1 MSLVFLFGELP
12 EQIQGLC
19 FQFICCSILNS
30 RSRKLSIDEIEA
42 IFEETDEIKE
52 MMEKG
57 GLEIEAE
64 ETDLDVLLDSCGIL
78 ATRPTE
84 VLNTLVQTRKTK
96 SLDMLH
102 FLALE
107 AQERESK
114 GIPTKPKSP
123 RMPLRTMK
131 DNLVAASMTRSLDF
145 DDLKPHR
152 RVVREGFSGEQIK
165 MGLPAF
171 QEVLNQDSVDSSSVS
186 SESDGEAITKP
197 SEKPC
202 HIHFTIGTSENSGLV
217 ENGLEAKFERPSEF
231 EVDQVPEIKT
241 TLDDGEDSVPK
252 GERNDR
258 MNVTGDANGPATLT
272 ATDITA
278 ETERREEEDAFVVIP
293 NESEKQKRST
303 ALFHPSMKM
312 SLR

>member
-1 MSLVFLFGELP
+1 MLERIQELY
-12 EQIQGLC
+12 
-19 FQFICCSILNS
+19 FQLIYSGIKTC

-52 MMEKG
+52 MIEKG

-102 FLALE
+102 LLALE
-107 AQERESK
+107 AHERDPK
-114 GIPTKPKSP
+114 GISAKPKST

-145 DDLKPHR
+145 DDLKPQR
-152 RVVREGFSGEQIK
+152 RVVSEGFSGKQIK
-165 MGLPAF
+165 VALPAF
-171 QEVLNQDSVDSSSVS
+171 QEVLNQEPTESSSVS
-186 SESDGEAITKP
+186 SESDGESITNP
-197 SEKPC
+197 NEKPGD
-202 HIHFTIGTSENSGLV
+202 IHSALGTSENNGLM
-217 ENGLEAKFERPSEF
+217 ENGLEAKYERSGKFEA
-231 EVDQVPEIKT
+231 DQLPEIKP
-241 TLDDGEDSVPK
+241 DDAEDSTQK
-252 GERNDR
+252 GEEKNR
-258 MNVTGDANGPATLT
+258 MNIVDDSSEPATFT
-272 ATDITA
+272 ATEITT
-278 ETERREEEDAFVVIP
+278 ETERREEDAFVDIP
-293 NESEKQKRST
+293 HESEKQKRST

-312 SLR
+312 SLRY

>member
-1 MSLVFLFGELP
+1 MLER
-12 EQIQGLC
+12 IQDQL
-19 FQFICCSILNS
+19 INYWIVTY

-52 MMEKG
+52 MIEKG

-84 VLNTLVQTRKTK
+84 VLNTLVQTRKAK

-102 FLALE
+102 LLALE
-107 AQERESK
+107 AQERYPKEISA
-114 GIPTKPKSP
+114 KPKSP

-152 RVVREGFSGEQIK
+152 RVVSEGFSGKQIK
-165 MGLPAF
+165 VALPAF
-171 QEVLNQDSVDSSSVS
+171 EEVLNQELTESSSVS
-186 SESDGEAITKP
+186 SDSDGETVTEP
-197 SEKPC
+197 SEKPGDTY
-202 HIHFTIGTSENSGLV
+202 FAIGTGENNGLM
-217 ENGLEAKFERPSEF
+217 ENGLEAKYEHSGEF
-231 EVDQVPEIKT
+231 KADQVPEIKP
-241 TLDDGEDSVPK
+241 DNAEDSIQK
-252 GERNDR
+252 GEEKNG
-258 MNVTGDANGPATLT
+258 MNIVDDASGSATLT
-272 ATDITA
+272 ATEITT
-278 ETERREEEDAFVVIP
+278 ETERREEEDAFIIP
-293 NESEKQKRST
+293 DESEKQKRST

>member
-1 MSLVFLFGELP
+1 
-12 EQIQGLC
+12 
-19 FQFICCSILNS
+19 
-30 RSRKLSIDEIEA
+30 
-42 IFEETDEIKE
+42 

-84 VLNTLVQTRKTK
+84 VLNTLVQKRKTK

-107 AQERESK
+107 AQERECK
-114 GIPTKPKSP
+114 GIPAKPKSP

-152 RVVREGFSGEQIK
+152 RVVSEGFSGKQIK
-165 MGLPAF
+165 IGLPAF
-171 QEVLNQDSVDSSSVS
+171 QEVFNQDSMERSSVS
-186 SESDGEAITKP
+186 SESDGETITKP
-197 SEKPC
+197 SEKPGD
-202 HIHFTIGTSENSGLV
+202 IHFTIGTSENSGLV
-217 ENGLEAKFERPSEF
+217 ENGSEDKFERSSGF
-231 EVDQVPEIKT
+231 KVDQVPEIKT
-241 TLDDGEDSVPK
+241 IPGDAEDSVQK
-252 GERNDR
+252 GEGSDR
-258 MNVTGDANGPATLT
+258 VNIVDDANGPATLA
-272 ATDITA
+272 ATEITA
-278 ETERREEEDAFVVIP
+278 ETDRREEEDTFMVIP
-293 NESEKQKRST
+293 NGSEKQKRST